1 MVGRFTRTPRK
12 RFCTL
17 CANEDL
23 GNELHFLLKCN
34 DPQIISFRSKYIPA
48 VFTVVLPQIR
58 ISLLWCTICQIIR
71 FANHDSWISRA
82 ICVLFMGLFGSWSFH
97 YYPNHDP
104 DNRIFWT
111 GLSIYLL
118 YQFYLFIVLIV
129 IYLFIYFIHPALMF
143 QKSHVTWDWTK
154 EVELKVR
161 SGSIMLQDFTLR

>member
-1 MVGRFTRTPRK
+1 MFFQIFWYQLFGNPMIIELCRIFRVKYSKSRISEFEWWHSQHRT
-12 RFCTL
+12 
-17 CANEDL
+17 
-23 GNELHFLLKCN
+23 FL
-34 DPQIISFRSKYIPA
+34 I
-48 VFTVVLPQIR
+48 VLPQIR

-129 IYLFIYFIHPALMF
+129 IYLFISYIQLSCF
-143 QKSHVTWDWTK
+143 KSPTLPGIEPRKLNWKSGVGASCYKTLLWDK
-154 EVELKVR
+154 
-161 SGSIMLQDFTLR
+161 

>member
-1 MVGRFTRTPRK
+1 M
-12 RFCTL
+12 
-17 CANEDL
+17 D
-23 GNELHFLLKCN
+23 
-34 DPQIISFRSKYIPA
+34 ISPDSRAFPYPHYIVPSSPHMDMWIT
-48 VFTVVLPQIR
+48 FKDIVLPQIR

-129 IYLFIYFIHPALMF
+129 IYLFISYIQLSCF
-143 QKSHVTWDWTK
+143 KSPTLPGIEPRKLNWKSGVGASCYKTLLWDK
-154 EVELKVR
+154 
-161 SGSIMLQDFTLR
+161 